1 LLTGG
6 ARDLP
11 SRQQTLRNTLEWS
24 YSLLDEQEKTLYARL
39 SVFVGGFTLE
49 AAEAVCN
56 EEEKL
61 DILEG
66 LTALMDN
73 SLLRQEELFEGE
85 PRFGMLETIRTY
97 ALERLAASSET
108 ESLAARHA
116 AYFAH
121 VVHNQVGFNLYT
133 DQALHWLNWLEREN
147 DNVRATLR
155 WSLTAPQG
163 IELASQLM
171 LDLFWFWYRRGH
183 FIEGRM
189 WAEKVLASPEMQAAS
204 LPRAWVL
211 MTGGMMALWKGEQE
225 TALAQLQE
233 GLELEQ
239 RLEDE
244 EWMPFALMANAVA
257 LINMGRD
264 RAAQPLLVQARA
276 LFKEQNRIPFLGITT
291 IHLGN
296 VELGLGNPEQAHL
309 LHEEA
314 LAVARAVGDSWLVTF
329 ALNNLGEV
337 ARVQGHYDLARKYYE
352 ECEILLRDTGDTGD
366 MARFVHTLGYIAQHE
381 GDYLRAE
388 SQFRES
394 LKMFRKLGNR
404 RGMAECMAGLAGLKA
419 RQGNPEWGAIML
431 SAAESVLKSTG
442 GEWWPADRVEV
453 EANQGI
459 IRAALSVTEFTA
471 AQKTGQ
477 SMTLEQ
483 ALAFASEQ

>member
-1 LLTGG
+1 M
-6 ARDLP
+6 RD
-11 SRQQTLRNTLEWS
+11 E
-24 YSLLDEQEKTLYARL
+24 EKILYARL
-39 SVFVGGFTLE
+39 GVFVGGFTLE
-49 AAEAVCN
+49 AVEAICN
-56 EEEKL
+56 VDGHL

-66 LTALMDN
+66 LTALVNN
-73 SLLRQEELFEGE
+73 SLVRQKEMPDGE
-85 PRFGMLETIRTY
+85 PRFSMLETIRAY
-97 ALERLAASSET
+97 ALERLA
-108 ESLAARHA
+108 ESGEMISLQANHA
-116 AYFAH
+116 AYFQD
-121 VVHNQVGFNLYT
+121 VIHNQVGFSLYT
-133 DQALHWLNWLEREN
+133 DRALYWLNWLEREN

-155 WSLTAPQG
+155 WCLTPPQSA
-163 IELASQLM
+163 ELASGLM

-183 FIEGRM
+183 FIEGRI
-189 WAEKVLASPEMQAAS
+189 WAERALAAPEMQAVS
-204 LPRAWVL
+204 LPRAWAL
-211 MTGGMMALWKGEQE
+211 MASGMMALWKGEQE
-225 TALAQLQE
+225 TALARLQE

-244 EWMPFALMANAVA
+244 EWMPFTLMANAVA

-264 RAAQPLLVQARA
+264 RAAQPLLEQARL
-276 LFKEQNRIPFLGITT
+276 LFKGQNKIPFVSFTT

-296 VELGLGNPEQAHL
+296 VELGLGNPEQARG

-314 LAVARAVGDSWLVTF
+314 LAIARSVGDSWMVSF

-337 ARVQGHYDLARKYYE
+337 ARVQGHYELARKYYE
-352 ECEILLRDTGDTGD
+352 ECEELLRDTGDTGD

-381 GDYLRAE
+381 GDYGRAE
-388 SQFRES
+388 SQFRKS
-394 LKMFRKLGNR
+394 LTMFRQLGNR

-453 EANQGI
+453 EANQEI
-459 IRAALSVTEFTA
+459 IRSALKETELTA
-471 AQKTGQ
+471 AQTTGQ